1 MATMAVAPSA
11 RAETT
16 GSVASSFDHLPQKA
30 KEKQKAK
37 AKEVND
43 PLKVLDPARKK
54 LSSVESQRVIS
65 VLDDTIRRIEIGS
78 LLPFIAENLERYSV
92 ILGSELSLL
101 ISEHDKLQHA
111 YQKAV
116 SKFELEQK
124 RARSASPQTSVST
137 PASSRRGSVIEGE
150 ESQTPGTPTVQ
161 KTSRTSSVASAISSH
176 KSGRSARSSD
186 IGEVDAERV
195 QQLSM
200 MLQQSLRT
208 LLRQFSRN
216 PTAMT
221 AIRTER
227 HERSFE
233 SNSMIDELSA
243 IRAVLFE
250 RLLTTP
256 SELKDRDKYLMAVAE
271 RQKRS
276 SQMAD
281 KLQDELQNAID
292 DRDNE
297 IAKRNEII
305 RRLKN
310 DIFNVDKNAEE
321 QNKRIVTEASKQDAA
336 EMKNSDGKKAKLQQE
351 LIETK
356 KKLEAQTVSHRESEL
371 ALRKRKYKI
380 ETEVENWIQKF
391 DNDMGERQDEFDAL
405 DVVYTEEKKQLQEL
419 EERFKTLEAEY
430 VQIVEER
437 RIAKEKAEAAERELN
452 LKIRAARLIQAMW
465 RAHKARKAL
474 QKKKKKG
481 KKGKKGKKSGKKK
494 K

>member
-1 MATMAVAPSA
+1 
-11 RAETT
+11 
-16 GSVASSFDHLPQKA
+16 
-30 KEKQKAK
+30 

-124 RARSASPQTSVST
+124 RARSASPQTS
-137 PASSRRGSVIEGE
+137 
-150 ESQTPGTPTVQ
+150 
-161 KTSRTSSVASAISSH
+161 
-176 KSGRSARSSD
+176 
-186 IGEVDAERV
+186 
-195 QQLSM
+195 LSM

-356 KKLEAQTVSHRESEL
+356 KKLEAQTAAHRESEL